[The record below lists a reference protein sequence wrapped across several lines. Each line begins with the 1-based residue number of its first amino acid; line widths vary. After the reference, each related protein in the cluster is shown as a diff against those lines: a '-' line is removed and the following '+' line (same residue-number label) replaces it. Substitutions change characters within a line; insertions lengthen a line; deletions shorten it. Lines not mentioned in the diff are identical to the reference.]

1 MGSRITRIARR
12 CCSARFTSSNKPL
25 VLAFVFG
32 LALSGVARP
41 VRAQS
46 SDAGAA
52 PDNEATHTTAATD
65 PNAEAAA
72 QAAGTPPAAEAASN
86 NGGFPKTLSP
96 QQRLPENLQG
106 WLRERNRRHPAVAER
121 PPTPPLNLAPQA
133 APNDEQAVDGY
144 KRRLRSFDEHGV
156 TVLSNRH
163 AVLNT
168 PEPAPEPVAATAA
181 VAVAATVPA
190 PRLEEDPEPDSPRVT
205 ETRSLR
211 AKQKAN
217 ASRPEPGL
225 GWPAYAVPIAA
236 IGLALIWLRRRRQTE

>member
-12 CCSARFTSSNKPL
+12 YCSTRLTSSNKPL
-25 VLAFVFG
+25 LLALVLG

-41 VRAQS
+41 VGAQS

-52 PDNEATHTTAATD
+52 PDSEAAHTTAATD

-72 QAAGTPPAAEAASN
+72 TPPAAEAAPN
-86 NGGFPKTLSP
+86 NSGFPKALSP

-121 PPTPPLNLAPQA
+121 PPTAPLNVAPPA
-133 APNDEQAVDGY
+133 APSEEQAVAGY

-163 AVLNT
+163 AVPAIPEPT
-168 PEPAPEPVAATAA
+168 PEATPEAVAATAA
-181 VAVAATVPA
+181 IAVAAAVPA
-190 PRLEEDPEPDSPRVT
+190 PRVEEDPEPESSRVT

-211 AKQKAN
+211 AKQKAK
-217 ASRPEPGL
+217 ASLPEPGL

-236 IGLALIWLRRRRQTE
+236 IGLALIWLRRRRQAE